1 MPASSRTSRDRLDVD
16 QHARRDGLAQLD
28 SRLARA
34 GEADLVPDR
43 HPASSA
49 TFSSPAEA
57 TSMPSTSPRHEAT
70 SAGIGLAF
78 IA

>member
-1 MPASSRTSRDRLDVD
+1 LPGPAKLIS
-16 QHARRDGLAQLD
+16 
-28 SRLARA
+28 A
-34 GEADLVPDR
+34 GSA
-43 HPASSA
+43 PASSA

-57 TSMPSTSPRHEAT
+57 TSMPSTSPAIRPT

>member
-1 MPASSRTSRDRLDVD
+1 MAASSATSRNDSTLIRMPAATAWRNSARL
-16 QHARRDGLAQLD
+16 LAG
-28 SRLARA
+28 A
-34 GEADLVPDR
+34 GEADIAR
-43 HPASSA
+43 IAPASRA

-57 TSMPSTSPRHEAT
+57 TSMPSTRPAMWPT